1 MAEAEAGK
9 QQQPEQQ
16 PKDKQQKEKQQTDPF
31 WLRAVFP
38 DPVEVF
44 GFNTPPVSTLFADAI
59 FGLDAN
65 ALLAPYQVSK
75 QSAEEIERIYRELT
89 KHNRLFVPEQAARE
103 FGKNRGLKLA
113 EMHDEVH
120 KLTSALPKVEP
131 IDCPMLEGVA
141 AYKDLFPLVGSI
153 RDSIKKYKELVG
165 SLKQTLSEWGWTDR
179 VSMLYREL
187 FTTARI
193 IGHDVKDEDFIKQL
207 AWRYAHQ
214 VPPGYK
220 DKTKADTGVGDL
232 AIWYSLLKL
241 GKDQKKHVIFV
252 CNETKHDWVYRSGDQ
267 TLTPRME
274 LCLEFHRATGK
285 HFGLVN
291 WPRFLELGGAKE
303 GTVRDAA
310 KAERWASKNDYS
322 LMPVVERVR
331 RVLEDINEIV
341 EAGPEDE
348 GSSYAYLQGYGLYS
362 LIDAFAEAKSL
373 YEALVRPPTGLDY
386 LNEVQ
391 RVLGEI
397 RELNRGIEY
406 DEARMKHSADA
417 ETERLRQKCKEFRKF
432 YRLFR
437 RATIPLT

>member
-1 MAEAEAGK
+1 MADADAGK
-9 QQQPEQQ
+9 QQ
-16 PKDKQQKEKQQTDPF
+16 KDKQLTDPF
-31 WLRAVFP
+31 WLRTVFP

-44 GFNTPPVSTLFADAI
+44 GFNAPPVSTLFADAI

-75 QSAEEIERIYRELT
+75 QSADEIERIYREFT
-89 KHNRLFVPEQAARE
+89 NHDRLFVPDQAARE

-120 KLTSALPKVEP
+120 KLTSALTKAEP
-131 IDCPMLEGVA
+131 IDCPMLEGVP
-141 AYKDLFPLVGSI
+141 AYEELFPLVESI
-153 RDSIKKYKELVG
+153 RESIKKYKDLVG

-179 VSMLYREL
+179 VSTLYREL
-187 FTTARI
+187 FTKARI
-193 IGHDVKDEDFIKQL
+193 IGHDIKDDDFMKKL

-220 DKTKADTGVGDL
+220 DKAKADSGIGDL
-232 AIWYSLLKL
+232 AIWYSLLRL
-241 GKDQKKHVIFV
+241 GRDRKRHVIFV

-274 LCLEFHRATGK
+274 LCLEFHRTTGA

-291 WPRFLELGGAKE
+291 WPRFLELAGAE
-303 GTVRDAA
+303 EVTVRDAA
-310 KAERWASKNDYS
+310 SAERWASKHSYA
-322 LMPVVERVR
+322 LMPVVARVKQI
-331 RVLEDINEIV
+331 LEDINEIV
-341 EAGPEDE
+341 EVGPEAE
-348 GSSYAYLQGYGLYS
+348 GSSYAYLHGYGLAS
-362 LIDAFAEAKSL
+362 LIDAFVEAKTL

-391 RVLGEI
+391 RVLRDI
-397 RELNRGIEY
+397 RELNRGIAY
-406 DEARMKHSADA
+406 DEARMKRSADA
-417 ETERLRQKCKEFRKF
+417 ETARLKQKCKEFGKY

-437 RATIPLT
+437 KATIPLS